1 MRRVLDY
8 RSRKEFFFLDYLP
21 DQFFINLNEKERIKF
36 RQLRENHKL
45 IENTNQKIRHLEEE
59 LAIRKEKLK
68 KLNKQIYGTNERHG
82 YHEKME
88 GGKKALEKHIKRYKF
103 SLSVGFRSPKT
114 KKTTRATPKLYLRIQ
129 RSSNE
134 YKNIYLGSESDIR
147 IILKEIT
154 QLSWKKPSIEYIK
167 QELVLMYG
175 AYVRYFIWKNNWE
188 DFFNT
193 KHSIDQV
200 KQWAIKMGPEL
211 YRW

>member
-8 RSRKEFFFLDYLP
+8 RSRKGFFLLDYLP

-68 KLNKQIYGTNERHG
+68 KLKTQICGTNERHG
-82 YHEKME
+82 YREKME
-88 GGKKALEKHIKRYKF
+88 DGKKALEKHIKRYKF

-114 KKTTRATPKLYLRIQ
+114 KKTTKATPKLYLRIQ
-129 RSSNE
+129 RSSTQ
-134 YKNIYLGSESDIR
+134 YKNIYLGSESDMR
-147 IILKEIT
+147 VILKEIT
-154 QLSWKKPSIEYIK
+154 QLSWKKSSIEYIK
-167 QELVLMYG
+167 QELILMYG
-175 AYVRYFIWKNNWE
+175 AYVRHFVWNNNWE
-188 DFFNT
+188 DFFYR
-193 KHSIDQV
+193 KHPIEEV